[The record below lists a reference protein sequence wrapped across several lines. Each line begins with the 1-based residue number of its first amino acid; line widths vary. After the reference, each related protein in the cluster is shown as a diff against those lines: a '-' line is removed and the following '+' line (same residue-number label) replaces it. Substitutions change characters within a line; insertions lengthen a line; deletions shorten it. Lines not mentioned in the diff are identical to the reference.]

1 MTTILLEPAPPAWP
15 APRRP
20 SALPREVASWRRETL
35 AALDVDADR
44 TVVATGHQ
52 AAVWHAGILA
62 KDLAAIASSARLDA
76 AGTPAAAIHFLADH
90 DANDT
95 GLVRLPVL
103 DDRGRLDVVAWRWC
117 PAPHDRPT
125 RDRPAVTPSPPP
137 DIRSPID
144 GLDARI
150 EAVHEALAAHAD
162 QPTLAWQAGLA
173 TASLARPLVEDLPR
187 RSMSSLLE
195 LPVGVAIIERLRL
208 DPAACIR
215 AHDAAIEAD
224 RDRRTR
230 GGRRP
235 RGMASL
241 LERGAHPE
249 LPLWCVTAEGRRPA
263 TIEDLHHAAP
273 GSLRPRA
280 LLATALA
287 RLGGCDL
294 FIHGTGGAAYDLV
307 MEDWIERWLGAEIAD
322 ALAPA
327 TVASATARLDLPVVT
342 IEDPITPE
350 ALHRMRFDPDLDRPS
365 EEPPVRDALLQ
376 QIDAAPR
383 RSEQRRAAFR
393 RLHDAIS
400 IARRR
405 GEPTLRD
412 AASRLGTQ
420 DSARRA
426 NELAMDRTWAFPLLD
441 QATLDDLR
449 IGIERAWAAHPA

>member
-1 MTTILLEPAPPAWP
+1 MTSILLEPPPAAWP

-20 SALPREVASWRRETL
+20 SELPGEVASWRRETL
-35 AALDVDADR
+35 AALEVDADR
-44 TVVATGHQ
+44 TIVATGHQ
-52 AAVWHAGILA
+52 AAIWHAGILA
-62 KDLAAIASSARLDA
+62 KDLAAMACSRHLQA
-76 AGTPAAAIHFLADH
+76 AGATASPLHFLADH
-90 DANDT
+90 DANDA
-95 GLVRLPVL
+95 GLVRLPAL
-103 DDRGRLDVVAWRWC
+103 DGQGRLDVVAWRWC

-125 RDRPAVTPSPPP
+125 RDRPATPPTAPP
-137 DIRSPID
+137 DIRAPID
-144 GLDARI
+144 GLNARI
-150 EAVHEALAAHAD
+150 HAIHEALAAQAD
-162 QPTLAWQAGLA
+162 QPTLALQAGLA
-173 TASLARPLVEDLPR
+173 NASLARSLVGDLPR

-195 LPVGVAIIERLRL
+195 LPVGNAIIERLRL

-224 RDRRTR
+224 RDRRAR

-241 LERGAHPE
+241 LARGTRPE
-249 LPLWCVTAEGRRPA
+249 LPLWRVDAEGRRPA
-263 TIEDLHHAAP
+263 TVDDLDDATP

-307 MEDWIERWLGAEIAD
+307 MEDWIDRWLGPEIAG

-327 TVASATARLDLPVVT
+327 TVASATCRLDLPVAT

-350 ALHRMRFDPDLDRPS
+350 ALHRMNFDPDLDRPS
-365 EEPPVRDALLQ
+365 EEAPVRDTLLRE
-376 QIDAAPR
+376 IDAAPR
-383 RSEQRRAAFR
+383 RSEHRRAAFR
-393 RLHDAIS
+393 RLHDAIG

-412 AASRLGTQ
+412 AASRLAAQGST
-420 DSARRA
+420 RRA
-426 NELAMDRTWAFPLLD
+426 NERAMDRTWAFPLLD
-441 QATLDDLR
+441 RTTLDDLR
-449 IGIERAWAAHPA
+449 IRIERAWAADPA